1 MKTIGLENN
10 DLYVDD
16 LGNIGVKD
24 GLERL
29 AQDVA
34 SSVKVW
40 KGELP
45 RDVERGIDYNDIDGI
60 QETLNHDI
68 IEQAKLV
75 DGVDE
80 KLVLPQKFVMV
91 LLAPKEMEFVGAKLK
106 LNAGG
111 FISGIS

>member
-10 DLYVDD
+10 DLYVDEFS
-16 LGNIGVKD
+16 NIGVKD
-24 GLERL
+24 GLSRL

-34 SSVKVW
+34 SSVKGW

-68 IEQAKLV
+68 IEQANLV
-75 DGVDE
+75 EGVAEVTVDYERRENRVLTPKIYVKSDE
-80 KLVLPQKFVMV
+80 GETVEV
-91 LLAPKEMEFVGAKLK
+91 
-106 LNAGG
+106 
-111 FISGIS
+111 

>member
-10 DLYVDD
+10 DLYVDEYN
-16 LGNIGVKD
+16 NIGVKE
-24 GLERL
+24 GLPRL

-40 KGELP
+40 RGELP

-68 IEQAKLV
+68 IEQANLV
-75 DGVDE
+75 EGVAEVTVDYERRENRVLTPTIYVKSEDGE
-80 KLVLPQKFVMV
+80 MV
-91 LLAPKEMEFVGAKLK
+91 EV
-106 LNAGG
+106 
-111 FISGIS
+111 

>member
-10 DLYVDD
+10 DLYVDEYN
-16 LGNIGVKD
+16 NIGVKE
-24 GLERL
+24 GLPRL

-45 RDVERGIDYNDIDGI
+45 RDVMRGIDYNDIDGL

-68 IEQAKLV
+68 IEQANLV
-75 DGVDE
+75 EGVSEVTVEYERKGNRELDPTIYVKSDDGEVVE
-80 KLVLPQKFVMV
+80 V
-91 LLAPKEMEFVGAKLK
+91 
-106 LNAGG
+106 
-111 FISGIS
+111 

>member
-16 LGNIGVKD
+16 LGNIGVKED
-24 GLERL
+24 LERL

-45 RDVERGIDYNDIDGI
+45 RDVDRGIDYNDIDGI

-75 DGVDE
+75 DGVAEVTVDYE
-80 KLVLPQKFVMV
+80 RRENRVLTPTIYVKSEDGETVEV
-91 LLAPKEMEFVGAKLK
+91 
-106 LNAGG
+106 
-111 FISGIS
+111 

>member
-1 MKTIGLENN
+1 MRTIGLENN

-16 LGNIGVKD
+16 LGNIGIKD

-75 DGVDE
+75 DGVAEVTVDYE
-80 KLVLPQKFVMV
+80 RRENRVLTPTIYVKSDDGETVEV
-91 LLAPKEMEFVGAKLK
+91 
-106 LNAGG
+106 
-111 FISGIS
+111 

>member
-10 DLYVDD
+10 DLYVDEFNN
-16 LGNIGVKD
+16 LGIKD

-45 RDVERGIDYNDIDGI
+45 RDIQRGIDYNDIDGI
-60 QETLNHDI
+60 QDTLNHDI
-68 IEQAKLV
+68 IQQANLV
-75 DGVDE
+75 EGVSEVTVDYERRENRVLTPTIYVKSEDGETVE
-80 KLVLPQKFVMV
+80 V
-91 LLAPKEMEFVGAKLK
+91 
-106 LNAGG
+106 
-111 FISGIS
+111 

>member
-16 LGNIGVKD
+16 LGNIGVKED
-24 GLERL
+24 LERL

-45 RDVERGIDYNDIDGI
+45 RDVDRGIDYNDIDGI

-75 DGVDE
+75 EGVAEVTIDYERRENRVLTPTIYVKSEDGETVE
-80 KLVLPQKFVMV
+80 V
-91 LLAPKEMEFVGAKLK
+91 
-106 LNAGG
+106 
-111 FISGIS
+111 

>member
-16 LGNIGVKD
+16 FGNIGIKED
-24 GLERL
+24 LERL

-75 DGVDE
+75 EGVAEVTIDYERRENRVLTPTIYVKSEDGETVE
-80 KLVLPQKFVMV
+80 V
-91 LLAPKEMEFVGAKLK
+91 
-106 LNAGG
+106 
-111 FISGIS
+111 

>member
-16 LGNIGVKD
+16 FGNIGVKEN
-24 GLERL
+24 LERL

-75 DGVDE
+75 DGVAEVTVDYE
-80 KLVLPQKFVMV
+80 RRENRVLTPTIYVKSEDGETVEV
-91 LLAPKEMEFVGAKLK
+91 
-106 LNAGG
+106 
-111 FISGIS
+111 

>member
-10 DLYVDD
+10 DLYVDEFN
-16 LGNIGVKD
+16 NIGVKD

-45 RDVERGIDYNDIDGI
+45 RDIQRGIDYNDIDGI
-60 QETLNHDI
+60 QDTLNHDI
-68 IEQAKLV
+68 IQQANLV
-75 DGVDE
+75 EGVAEVTVDYE
-80 KLVLPQKFVMV
+80 RRENRILTPTIYVKSNEGEVVEV
-91 LLAPKEMEFVGAKLK
+91 
-106 LNAGG
+106 
-111 FISGIS
+111 

>member
-10 DLYVDD
+10 DLYVDEFNN
-16 LGNIGVKD
+16 LGIKD

-45 RDVERGIDYNDIDGI
+45 RDIQRGIDYNDIDGI
-60 QETLNHDI
+60 QDTLNHDI
-68 IEQAKLV
+68 IQQANLV
-75 DGVDE
+75 DGVAEVTVDYE
-80 KLVLPQKFVMV
+80 RRENRVLTPTIYVKSEDGETVEV
-91 LLAPKEMEFVGAKLK
+91 
-106 LNAGG
+106 
-111 FISGIS
+111 

>member
-10 DLYVDD
+10 DIYIDD
-16 LGNIGVKD
+16 MNNIGIKD
-24 GLERL
+24 GLNRL

-45 RDVERGIDYNDIDGI
+45 RDIQRGIDYNDIDGI

-68 IEQAKLV
+68 IENAKLV
-75 DGVDE
+75 EGV
-80 KLVLPQKFVMV
+80 LQVMV
-91 LLAPKEMEFVGAKLK
+91 EYEKDGRTLK
-106 LNAGG
+106 PDILVVSEDGES
-111 FISGIS
+111 ITI

>member
-1 MKTIGLENN
+1 MRTIGLENN

-24 GLERL
+24 GLSRL

-68 IEQAKLV
+68 IEQANLV
-75 DGVDE
+75 EGVAEVTVDYERRENRVLTPTIYIKSDE
-80 KLVLPQKFVMV
+80 GETVEV
-91 LLAPKEMEFVGAKLK
+91 
-106 LNAGG
+106 
-111 FISGIS
+111 

>member
-16 LGNIGVKD
+16 LGNIGVKED
-24 GLERL
+24 LERL

-75 DGVDE
+75 EGVAEVTVDYERRENRVLTPTIYVKSEDGETVE
-80 KLVLPQKFVMV
+80 V
-91 LLAPKEMEFVGAKLK
+91 
-106 LNAGG
+106 
-111 FISGIS
+111 

>member
-10 DLYVDD
+10 DLYVDEFNN
-16 LGNIGVKD
+16 LGIKD

-45 RDVERGIDYNDIDGI
+45 RDIQRGIDYNDIDGI

-68 IEQAKLV
+68 IQQANLV
-75 DGVDE
+75 EGVAEVTVDYERRENRVLTPTIYVKSEDGETVE
-80 KLVLPQKFVMV
+80 V
-91 LLAPKEMEFVGAKLK
+91 
-106 LNAGG
+106 
-111 FISGIS
+111 

>member
-16 LGNIGVKD
+16 FGNIGVKEN
-24 GLERL
+24 LERL

-68 IEQAKLV
+68 IEQANLV
-75 DGVDE
+75 EGVAEVTVDYERRENRVLTPTIYVKSEDGETVE
-80 KLVLPQKFVMV
+80 V
-91 LLAPKEMEFVGAKLK
+91 
-106 LNAGG
+106 
-111 FISGIS
+111 

>member
-16 LGNIGVKD
+16 FGNIGVKED
-24 GLERL
+24 LERL

-75 DGVDE
+75 DGVAEVTVDYE
-80 KLVLPQKFVMV
+80 RRENRVLTPTIYVKSEDGETIEV
-91 LLAPKEMEFVGAKLK
+91 
-106 LNAGG
+106 
-111 FISGIS
+111 

>member
-10 DLYVDD
+10 DIYIDD
-16 LGNIGVKD
+16 MNNIGVKD
-24 GLERL
+24 GLNRL

-45 RDVERGIDYNDIDGI
+45 RDVERGIDYNDIDGL

-68 IEQAKLV
+68 IENAKLIEGVSEVSV
-75 DGVDE
+75 DYE
-80 KLVLPQKFVMV
+80 RRENRVLTPTIYVTSEDGEV
-91 LLAPKEMEFVGAKLK
+91 VEV
-106 LNAGG
+106 
-111 FISGIS
+111 

>member
-16 LGNIGVKD
+16 FGNIGVKD
-24 GLERL
+24 NLDRL

-45 RDVERGIDYNDIDGI
+45 RDVERGINYNDIDGI

-75 DGVDE
+75 EGVAEVTVDYERRENRVLTPTIYVKSEDGETVE
-80 KLVLPQKFVMV
+80 V
-91 LLAPKEMEFVGAKLK
+91 
-106 LNAGG
+106 
-111 FISGIS
+111 

>member
-10 DLYVDD
+10 DLYVDEFNN
-16 LGNIGVKD
+16 LGIKD

-45 RDVERGIDYNDIDGI
+45 RDIQRGIDYNDIDGI
-60 QETLNHDI
+60 QDTLNHDI
-68 IEQAKLV
+68 IQQANLV
-75 DGVDE
+75 EGVAEVTVDYERRENRVLTPTIYVKSEDGEVVE
-80 KLVLPQKFVMV
+80 V
-91 LLAPKEMEFVGAKLK
+91 
-106 LNAGG
+106 
-111 FISGIS
+111 

>member
-10 DLYVDD
+10 DIYVDEYN
-16 LGNIGVKD
+16 NIGVKD

-45 RDVERGIDYNDIDGI
+45 MDVERGINYNDIDGL
-60 QETLNHDI
+60 QDTLNHDI
-68 IEQAKLV
+68 IENAKLV
-75 DGVDE
+75 EGVSE
-80 KLVLPQKFVMV
+80 VMV
-91 LLAPKEMEFVGAKLK
+91 EYDKENNRV
-106 LNAGG
+106 LNPDILVTSTDGDT
-111 FISGIS
+111 ITI

>member
-10 DLYVDD
+10 DLYVDEFNN
-16 LGNIGVKD
+16 LGIKD

-45 RDVERGIDYNDIDGI
+45 RDIQRGIDYNDIDGI
-60 QETLNHDI
+60 QDTLNHDI
-68 IEQAKLV
+68 IQQANLV
-75 DGVDE
+75 EGVAEVTVDYERRENRVLTPTIYVKSEDGETVE
-80 KLVLPQKFVMV
+80 V
-91 LLAPKEMEFVGAKLK
+91 
-106 LNAGG
+106 
-111 FISGIS
+111 

>member
-1 MKTIGLENN
+1 MRTIGLENN

-24 GLERL
+24 GLSRL

-34 SSVKVW
+34 SSVRVF

-75 DGVDE
+75 EGVAEVTVDYERRENRVLTPTIYVKSDE
-80 KLVLPQKFVMV
+80 GETVEV
-91 LLAPKEMEFVGAKLK
+91 
-106 LNAGG
+106 
-111 FISGIS
+111 

>member
-16 LGNIGVKD
+16 FGNIGVKED
-24 GLERL
+24 LERL

-34 SSVKVW
+34 SSVRVFR
-40 KGELP
+40 GELP

-75 DGVDE
+75 EGVAEVTVDYERRENRVLTPTIYVKSEDGETVE
-80 KLVLPQKFVMV
+80 V
-91 LLAPKEMEFVGAKLK
+91 
-106 LNAGG
+106 
-111 FISGIS
+111 